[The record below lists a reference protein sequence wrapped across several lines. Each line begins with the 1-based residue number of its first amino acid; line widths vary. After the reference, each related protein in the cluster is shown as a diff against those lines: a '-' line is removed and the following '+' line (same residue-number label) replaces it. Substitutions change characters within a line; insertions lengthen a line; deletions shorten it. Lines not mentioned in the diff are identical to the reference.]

1 MNTLSRIEWRAVGT
15 TCSAAATTGTGDE
28 LRARVALVAAQ
39 DEVEAC
45 EAELSRFRPESD
57 LSRLNA
63 AAGTWLPVRRRL
75 LEALRLALR
84 AREDTNG
91 RFDPT
96 ILPALVAA
104 GYDRSF
110 ELLEERA
117 AKHPIGW
124 CAGANIELDH
134 RGGRA
139 RLEPGTAVDLG
150 GIGKGYAAGRAL
162 DALLSRAPS
171 LRGGLVDLGG
181 DIAVRGEAPEGG
193 AWRVA
198 VSDPRRQGETLA
210 VLELA
215 EGGIATSGRDARR
228 FGPSRSLHHLIDPET
243 GESAIAGPFTV
254 TVVAPDPSEAEAHAT
269 TLAIAGLAE
278 AEAHVAARPQL
289 SALYVPHAGPAI
301 PLGRLP
307 LETPRLVVSA
317 R

>member
-139 RLEPGTAVDLG
+139 RLETGTAVDLG

-198 VSDPRRQGETLA
+198 VSDPRRPGETLTI
-210 VLELA
+210 LA
-215 EGGIATSGRDARR
+215 LTGGGVATSGRDARR

-243 GESAIAGPFTV
+243 GESALAGPFTV
-254 TVVAPDPSEAEAHAT
+254 TVIAPDAAEAEAHAT

-278 AEAHVAARPQL
+278 AEAHVAARPHI
-289 SALYVPHAGPAI
+289 SALYVPHAGPFI
-301 PLGRLP
+301 PLGKP
-307 LETPRLVVSA
+307 PVEAPRLVVSLA
-317 R
+317 

>member
-1 MNTLSRIEWRAVGT
+1 VSTLSRIEWRAVGT
-15 TCSAAATTGTGDE
+15 NCSAAATTPGGDE
-28 LRARVALVAAQ
+28 FRARVALVAAQ

-63 AAGTWLPVRRRL
+63 GAGSWVSVGRRL

-104 GYDRSF
+104 GYDKSF
-110 ELLEERA
+110 ELLEERG

-124 CAGANIELDH
+124 CAGAGIELDH
-134 RGGRA
+134 RYGRA

-162 DALLSRAPS
+162 DAMLRCAPS
-171 LRGGLVDLGG
+171 LPGGLVDLGG

-193 AWRVA
+193 PWRVA
-198 VSDPRRQGETLA
+198 VSDPRRPGETLA
-210 VLELA
+210 VLALA
-215 EGGIATSGRDARR
+215 EGGVATSGRDARR
-228 FGPSRSLHHLIDPET
+228 FGPAGSLHHLIDPET

-254 TVVAPDPSEAEAHAT
+254 TVIAPDASEAEAHAT

-278 AEAHVAARPQL
+278 AEAHVAAHPQL
-289 SALYVPHAGPAI
+289 SALYVPHAGP
-301 PLGRLP
+301 PVLLGRPP
-307 LETPRLVVSA
+307 LETPRLVVSVG
-317 R
+317 